1 MAIMEEEE
9 GISQQVM
16 TMVTMEGAED
26 NKECEI
32 KLVMTTVTME
42 GTSSISVTI
51 SKDILVALTTMAEE
65 ESIL

>member
-9 GISQQVM
+9 GISRQVM
-16 TMVTMEGAED
+16 TMVIMEGAED

-51 SKDILVALTTMAEE
+51 SKDILVALTTMAAE

>member
-1 MAIMEEEE
+1 MEEEE

-16 TMVTMEGAED
+16 TMVIMEGAED